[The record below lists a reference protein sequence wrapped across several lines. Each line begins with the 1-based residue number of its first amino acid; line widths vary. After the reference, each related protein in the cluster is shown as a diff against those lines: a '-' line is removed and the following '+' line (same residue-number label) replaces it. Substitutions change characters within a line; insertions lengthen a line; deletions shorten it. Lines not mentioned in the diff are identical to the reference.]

1 MQEIKWVTLCGRCLI
16 YKMKLIKA
24 RFVNTV
30 NTQKYKDDDR
40 RDDTRDDEDKNK
52 DTANDSRDG

>member
-1 MQEIKWVTLCGRCLI
+1 M
-16 YKMKLIKA
+16 KA
-24 RFVNTV
+24 RSVNTV
-30 NTQKYKDDDR
+30 NTQKYKDNDR

>member
-1 MQEIKWVTLCGRCLI
+1 
-16 YKMKLIKA
+16 MKLIKA